1 MADGRNLE
9 KVKELAAY
17 RVSEEM
23 YVEEMDSRAMVL
35 EHIKSGA
42 RIFLMSN
49 EDENKVFYIGFRT
62 PPDDSTGLPHIL
74 EHSVLEGS
82 DKFPVKDPFVELVK
96 GSLNTFLN
104 AMTYPD
110 KTVYPVA
117 SCNDKDFQNLMDVYL
132 DGVLHPAIYR
142 EPKIFLQE
150 GWHYELESP
159 EDELAINGVVY
170 NEMKGAFSSPESVL
184 DRFTR
189 NVLFPDTTYSNESG
203 GDPAVIPELT
213 YEKFIAFH
221 RNYYHPA
228 NSYIY
233 LYGDMDMAQKLTWLD
248 QEYLG
253 QYDREDCHAD
263 SAIAVQQ
270 PFEQPVQREITY
282 SVTEEEGTKDTFQD
296 ALGNGWQVVQSLLA
310 LGTGGLTGLGLGNSI
325 QKNLYLPE
333 AQNDFILAI
342 IGEELGFIGVVCLM
356 TVYLI
361 LIWRGCHIAIN
372 APDFLGMMLA
382 AGITIMIGVQVAIN
396 VAVVT
401 SSMPPTGIILPFI
414 SFGGNALM
422 IFMACIGI
430 LLNVSKKSSV

>member
-1 MADGRNLE
+1 ME
-9 KVKELAAY
+9 KTISNKKTAK
-17 RVSEEM
+17 
-23 YVEEMDSRAMVL
+23 
-35 EHIKSGA
+35 IKSGDLIVVGLTA
-42 RIFLMSN
+42 LLVIFGTVMIFSASYYSAIGESGDPYAYLKKQLVWVAIGTVLLWICYKIDYHVWGRLYMVAFFAGLVLLALVFTPLGIEDMGATRWIGIQGVPFTIMPGECAKVAAIVFVAGYLDRNPRIVESLTRGVIPVIAVAGLYFALIMGQPN
-49 EDENKVFYIGFRT
+49 M
-62 PPDDSTGLPHIL
+62 STGMTVCIIVGGMLLVAGAKWKHLFGLIGL
-74 EHSVLEGS
+74 ALVGGMALIFMDEDGYRYERMLSFL
-82 DKFPVKDPFVELVK
+82 DP
-96 GSLNTFLN
+96 
-104 AMTYPD
+104 
-110 KTVYPVA
+110 
-117 SCNDKDFQNLMDVYL
+117 
-132 DGVLHPAIYR
+132 
-142 EPKIFLQE
+142 
-150 GWHYELESP
+150 
-159 EDELAINGVVY
+159 
-170 NEMKGAFSSPESVL
+170 
-184 DRFTR
+184 
-189 NVLFPDTTYSNESG
+189 
-203 GDPAVIPELT
+203 
-213 YEKFIAFH
+213 
-221 RNYYHPA
+221 
-228 NSYIY
+228 
-233 LYGDMDMAQKLTWLD
+233 
-248 QEYLG
+248 
-253 QYDREDCHAD
+253 
-263 SAIAVQQ
+263 
-270 PFEQPVQREITY
+270 
-282 SVTEEEGTKDTFQD
+282 FQD